1 MPRSTRSFLFPDIN
15 VWIALTYR
23 GHIHYSAATN
33 WLDKTPGETQLCFCR
48 FTQLGFLR
56 LLTTAPVM
64 GDQLCSQTQAWKIY
78 DQWVSSG
85 HAIYVEEQPSLEL
98 IFRKLSRSPQ
108 AAPKDWADSYL
119 SAFAQASG
127 LRLVTFD
134 QSLARKTQD
143 SLLLTA

>member
-1 MPRSTRSFLFPDIN
+1 
-15 VWIALTYR
+15 
-23 GHIHYSAATN
+23 
-33 WLDKTPGETQLCFCR
+33 
-48 FTQLGFLR
+48 
-56 LLTTAPVM
+56 M